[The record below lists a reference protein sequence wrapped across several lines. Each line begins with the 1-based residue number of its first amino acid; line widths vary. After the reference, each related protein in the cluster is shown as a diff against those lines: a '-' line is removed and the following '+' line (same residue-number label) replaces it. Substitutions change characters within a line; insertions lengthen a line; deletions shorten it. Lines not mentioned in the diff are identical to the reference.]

1 MNLRNFIKHPLGIV
15 AIALTLIALVVLLGT
30 PYVIKRELNK
40 WIASHG
46 PDVVKTDNVDFNPFT
61 ARFSLHNLQVE
72 IKRGQALRIAKAHL
86 NFSWANLL
94 KKRFY
99 IKEVVLE
106 DTYLLVDTQQDE
118 GFRIAGLVL
127 PDMTESTAEK
137 KSSPGWS
144 VAIKRFEVINSE
156 IEYDT
161 PQFSA
166 TYHIDHYELTDLKSW
181 EKEQPISVELQ
192 GRIDESPIHIDAELT
207 PFAKPSKFKGNLK
220 LEQAEL
226 SLISKITAI
235 ESIALDGK
243 VDIDVNVETVRQQD
257 KLINFSTEGKIS
269 VGKLQLTYGDM
280 ALTDDKVSWEGTIS
294 GNKPPVE
301 GYTLSGEGKLSLASL
316 GASLPAQSMSVQTK
330 GLQWQG
336 SINYEVQKDSQDI
349 TMAANLE
356 GDGVTVVDTARN
368 INLVDLKEVAVNT
381 IDIQSLDDMSVAEIM
396 VQKLA
401 VFNREAAESAEQET
415 AQNALLKADNV
426 NIKDISYKD
435 LTVLA
440 VSDATLNSFQA
451 YLRRQKGGGWYLL
464 DTAPVADAPAVEPK
478 KPVDESEPVA
488 EPKEKTADKSEPAAK
503 PEKPVAEPE
512 RPAKESESA
521 GTSFHFRL
529 SQLHV
534 ESDSS
539 FQFVDESN
547 SRPFNLTLQ
556 VKEFQVSDIDT
567 ADTAKPMQIKMNGT
581 VEDYSK
587 INIDGTLLPFAK
599 PLSVNVKGEIAAL
612 RMPPLSSYSGQ
623 YMGYNITKG
632 QLDAEINTNIDKGN
646 LNGNADLHM
655 RNLNVVKVDPEKE
668 PEIDAQ
674 MKRSLESDLNMLRDK
689 NDVVNLNIILQ
700 GDIANPQFNF
710 QDAINQAVAKA
721 MTSATV
727 GFLKFALG
735 PVGAFITVA
744 ELADKAGKK
753 KAMIQLDPVQFRA
766 AEISLDET
774 AKQYLEKIAVILE
787 GRPKLKLEVCGK
799 AVENDRTALL
809 VKRETVQKESVKETG
824 VPQKAGTAVEAVPD
838 TVLEDFA
845 RERAKLVKDAL
856 VNDHGISHD
865 KIFLCLPAI
874 DETPDKSPSVELFL
888 D

>member
-1 MNLRNFIKHPLGIV
+1 MNLKNFIKHPLGIV

-40 WIASHG
+40 WIASKG

-61 ARFSLHNLQVE
+61 GRLSLNNLQLGIE
-72 IKRGQALRIAKAHL
+72 RGQALHITKAYL
-86 NFSWANLL
+86 NFSWGNLL
-94 KKRFY
+94 KKRLY

-106 DTYLLVDTQQDE
+106 DTYLLVDTQEDT
-118 GFRIAGLVL
+118 GFRFAGLAM
-127 PDMTESTAEK
+127 PEMTDSTSEK
-137 KSSPGWS
+137 KSSSGWS
-144 VAIKRFEVINSE
+144 VAIKRFEIINSK

-161 PQFSA
+161 PQFA
-166 TYHIDHYELTDLKSW
+166 AIYHIDDYELTDLKSW
-181 EKEQPISVELQ
+181 EKQQPIYVELQ
-192 GRIDESPIHIDAELT
+192 GRIDDSPIHIDAELT
-207 PFAKPSKFKGNLK
+207 PFAEPSKFKGNLK

-235 ESIALDGK
+235 EGIALDGK

-280 ALTDDKVSWEGTIS
+280 VFTDDKASWQGTIS
-294 GNKPPVE
+294 GNKPPLE

-336 SINYEVQKDSQDI
+336 SVNYEVQKDSQDI

-599 PLSVNVKGEIAAL
+599 PLSVNVKGEIAAM

-623 YMGYNITKG
+623 YMGYNITSG
-632 QLDAEINTNIDKGN
+632 QLDADLNIIINKGN
-646 LNGNADLHM
+646 LEGNTDLRM
-655 RNLNVVKVDPEKE
+655 RNLNVAKVDPDKE

-689 NDVVNLNIILQ
+689 NDVVKLNIILQ
-700 GDIANPQFNF
+700 GNIENPQFNF

-721 MTSATV
+721 MRSATV

-744 ELADKAGKK
+744 ELADKA
-753 KAMIQLDPVQFRA
+753 
-766 AEISLDET
+766 
-774 AKQYLEKIAVILE
+774 
-787 GRPKLKLEVCGK
+787 
-799 AVENDRTALL
+799 
-809 VKRETVQKESVKETG
+809 
-824 VPQKAGTAVEAVPD
+824 
-838 TVLEDFA
+838 
-845 RERAKLVKDAL
+845 
-856 VNDHGISHD
+856 
-865 KIFLCLPAI
+865 
-874 DETPDKSPSVELFL
+874 
-888 D
+888 